1 VREEDQR
8 PTQNSNSYLEHLQ
21 RCSVCDPTKIK
32 SFSHPSLSYFLSF
45 FQPHQQHQNR
55 LGLPV
60 GERLLT
66 TPIQYKGS
74 FNTNNFFKHSLIIS
88 SYLKRNIIFWSLLKG
103 PEVTHYLGHFFFS
116 SKSLITLERMQVSF
130 ILSRVIV
137 VDLATTS
144 WLSPLQD
151 TPPITT
157 ADLLQAIDFWHVNMT
172 DLPQVVDYEHEKIFT
187 TTLSQLDLMS
197 LRPFPSF
204 HSFLYVSLIYSVF
217 FLVKLSRNL
226 LRI

>member
-1 VREEDQR
+1 LELEGDRR
-8 PTQNSNSYLEHLQ
+8 PS
-21 RCSVCDPTKIK
+21 
-32 SFSHPSLSYFLSF
+32 SF
-45 FQPHQQHQNR
+45 
-55 LGLPV
+55 
-60 GERLLT
+60 
-66 TPIQYKGS
+66 
-74 FNTNNFFKHSLIIS
+74 
-88 SYLKRNIIFWSLLKG
+88 
-103 PEVTHYLGHFFFS
+103 YLGHFSS
-116 SKSLITLERMQVSF
+116 SKNLNHIIKDVNIFHIKSNNSHRVSYFPTSTLPNT
-130 ILSRVIV
+130 LH
-137 VDLATTS
+137 
-144 WLSPLQD
+144 
-151 TPPITT
+151 ITT